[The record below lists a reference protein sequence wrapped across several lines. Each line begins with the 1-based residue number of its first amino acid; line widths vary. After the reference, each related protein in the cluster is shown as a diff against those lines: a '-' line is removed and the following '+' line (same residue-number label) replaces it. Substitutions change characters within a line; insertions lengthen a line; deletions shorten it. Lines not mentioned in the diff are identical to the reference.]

1 MKLKPVKQ
9 KAVCRT
15 HFIDEAGLN
24 KIHTKATD
32 KRITVWLQLRA
43 EGGRKR
49 KIGVITKSTRTM
61 FITRKREEHLMRK
74 LNGYG
79 FCLWFFQNQTTFN
92 KINLKDDS
100 GGKWEIPVEYLTD
113 SRTGFFLD
121 FKSCGFERQ
130 KFLSLE
136 EIEKFKSK
144 MSF

>member
-79 FCLWFFQNQTTFN
+79 FNRYVLETAKLFD
-92 KINLKDDS
+92 KINLKDEHS
-100 GGKWEIPVEYLTD
+100 KWEIPVKYILENGT
-113 SRTGFFLD
+113 FLQ
-121 FKSCGFERQ
+121 FKQVGYEVQQFV
-130 KFLSLE
+130 SLE
-136 EIEKFKSK
+136 QLKKFEKGASL
-144 MSF
+144 